1 MAKKIVAVTACTT
14 GIAHTYMAAE
24 KMEQTAEKLG
34 YQIKVETQGA
44 SGQENPLTEQ
54 EIREADAIILAVDK
68 NIDMSRFAGKDV
80 LIVAASKAIK
90 EPETVFT
97 NALNK
102 NGTTR
107 VKGSDDSDELINV
120 ASFSGI
126 YKHIMGGVS
135 YMIPVVVAG
144 GILLALSF
152 AFGIYA
158 NEEVGSLPWVLHQIG
173 AGSALAMMVPV
184 LSGFIGHSIA
194 NKSGF
199 APALVGGIIASS
211 IGAGFLGGILSG
223 LIAGYLVLYLNKMIK
238 LPKSLQGL
246 KTILVIPVLS
256 TLIVGLLLYYVI
268 GTPIQ
273 LLMTAITNFLSSMNG
288 ASVVILGI
296 LFGLFYFDLGGPC
309 SKVIYTFGVGALSEQ
324 VYGPMAAAM
333 VCGMIPPIGI
343 AISTFVQ
350 KKLWTKAERETG
362 KAALVLG
369 LSFITEG
376 AIPFAASDPFS
387 VLPACMAG
395 SAVGSIVSFLLKVEI
410 RAPHGGFFL
419 TVIPNAITN
428 LPGFFLAL
436 LAGSITTAVVLG
448 ALKTIRMKKNGTVNE
463 A

>member
-24 KMEQTAEKLG
+24 KLEQVGTQLG
-34 YQIKVETQGA
+34 YDIKVETQGA
-44 SGQENPLTEQ
+44 SGQENPLADSD
-54 EIREADAIILAVDK
+54 IKDADAIILAVDK

-90 EPETVFT
+90 NPESLFEQ
-97 NALNK
+97 ALNK
-102 NGTTR
+102 VGTTR
-107 VKGSDDSDELINV
+107 IKSSEESSDELINV
-120 ASFSGI
+120 GSFSGV
-126 YKHIMGGVS
+126 YKHIMSGVS

-158 NEEVGSLPWVLHQIG
+158 AEEVNSLPWVLNQIG
-173 AGSALAMMVPV
+173 SSALGLMVPV
-184 LSGFIGHSIA
+184 LSAFIGHSIA
-194 NKSGF
+194 NKQGF
-199 APALVGGIIASS
+199 APAIVGGIIANS

-223 LIAGYLVLYLNKMIK
+223 LIAGYLVVLLNKGIK
-238 LPKSLQGL
+238 VPKSLAGL
-246 KTILVIPVLS
+246 KTILIIPVLS

-273 LLMTAITNFLSSMNG
+273 LLMAAVTNFLSSMSG
-288 ASVVILGI
+288 AGVIILG
-296 LFGLFYFDLGGPC
+296 LFFGLLYFDLGGPC

-324 VYGPMAAAM
+324 LYGPMAAAM
-333 VCGMIPPIGI
+333 VCGMVPPIGI

-350 KKLWTKAERETG
+350 KNLWTKAERETG

-376 AIPFAASDPFS
+376 AIPFAASDPIT
-387 VLPACMAG
+387 VLPACMIG
-395 SAVGSIVSFLLKVEI
+395 SAVGSIVSFLLNVEI

-419 TVIPNAITN
+419 TLIPNAISN
-428 LPGFFLAL
+428 LFGFFIAL
-436 LAGSITTAVVLG
+436 LAGSIATAVVLG
-448 ALKTIRMKKNGTVNE
+448 VLKTIKMKKKS